1 MKLTSYVLLI
11 STVLVATSCSEK
23 KSPGGVKYK
32 VHRKGDGKEVAFG
45 QFLVMNM
52 ELKDSKDSVWFS
64 SKEMGSPVI
73 IPKPDASMEK
83 DDGEYGVFKILTK
96 GDSVSFQL
104 PAETMF
110 TKTRKRPV
118 PANVDPK
125 SLFSFNVGIRDT
137 WTKEQVDAFQ
147 QKMMAENQLK
157 QQKMADSLQRE
168 QQKMTDIIRVQEME
182 ALNTYLKQKRIV
194 AQGSPSGIRYV
205 VKKKGT
211 GKFAAAGQTALVHY
225 AGYSLNGKLFD
236 TSIASVAKENN
247 FDNQG
252 SNEPY
257 PVVVST
263 GNVIQGWHLMLALMN
278 KGMQV
283 TVYIP
288 SSLGYGQQGNG
299 PAIPPNTI
307 LVFDMEL
314 VDIK

>member
-1 MKLTSYVLLI
+1 MKSTYYVILI
-11 STVLVATSCSEK
+11 CTVLVATGCSEK

-73 IPKPDASMEK
+73 IPMPDASMEK

-104 PAETMF
+104 TAETMF

-125 SLFSFNVGIRDT
+125 SLFSFNLSIRDT
-137 WTKEQVDAFQ
+137 WSKEQVDAYQ
-147 QKMMAENQLK
+147 QKMMA
-157 QQKMADSLQRE
+157 DSDLIQSKRE
-168 QQKMTDIIRVQEME
+168 SEMID
-182 ALNTYLKQKRIV
+182 AYLKEKGIV
-194 AQGSPSGIRYV
+194 AQSTSSGIRYV
-205 VKKKGT
+205 VKKEGKGEL
-211 GKFAAAGQTALVHY
+211 AVAEQTAYVHY
-225 AGYSLNGKLFD
+225 ACYSLNGKLFD
-236 TSIASVAKENN
+236 TSIASVAKEND

-252 SNEPY
+252 RNEPY
-257 PVVVST
+257 PVVVSKS
-263 GNVIQGWHLMLALMN
+263 NVIKGWHLMLALMN

-283 TVYIP
+283 TAYIP
-288 SSLGYGQQGNG
+288 SSLGYGQQGRG
-299 PAIPPNTI
+299 PSIPPNTI
-307 LVFDMEL
+307 LVFDLE
-314 VDIK
+314 VTDIK